1 MALEER
7 ELPLFPL
14 NTVLFPASYMP
25 LQIFEERYKLMLQH
39 CLESDSTFGV
49 ALIKSGKE
57 VGEPAEP
64 YQIGT
69 TAKIVQTSP
78 VSGGRIFVSVFGQQR
93 FSIQEILQR
102 KPYIKARVKILAEGL
117 RDDVSPQLAAEV
129 RSRLL
134 EYLRTLETLRGG
146 WVRDM
151 ALPDDA
157 LSLSYFIGGILDLQ
171 PLEKQK
177 LLEAHP
183 LAHRLLLESEAIA
196 QEIEVLKQT
205 APNPHGF
212 QRFSRN

>member
-157 LSLSYFIGGILDLQ
+157 LSLSYFVGGILDLQ